1 MNSNIKPT
9 EKKSNS
15 DSDVALPKS
24 ETLVDNGTIREHAG
38 KICTFIDGYWIRYY
52 APPPNT
58 MAEKRELIISLR
70 RRVFHH
76 TEEGINSPGWRLEIA
91 RKYYEAE
98 TDPACKRVK
107 AAMLAGSLFNRAT
120 DIFTSVVALEDKG
133 IYVDDTNPLLK
144 QCEACFMEALELGSQ
159 VKHFSGE
166 EGVDELW
173 GEPFKAFSLPID
185 KFFESRYIK
194 LAQTFKSIDRIIDR
208 MVDIFRTVEGFE
220 GVEPILE
227 ELRSASKTEVET
239 MRRDEAIYEVWPR
252 YVAAK
257 EAIVNFKPCG
267 LSNREDRL
275 RYWEDGLRLLHMG
288 GEVISHLSG
297 VRVPMPVTTKN
308 YMSNC
313 DLYET
318 NGSLDSEFSIPEKC
332 FKTE

>member
-1 MNSNIKPT
+1 MNDIPLQSASAVKTIP
-9 EKKSNS
+9 S
-15 DSDVALPKS
+15 P
-24 ETLVDNGTIREHAG
+24 DNGTIREHGG
-38 KICTFIDGYWIRYY
+38 KICIFTDEYWIRYY

-58 MAEKRELIISLR
+58 MEEKRALIYSLR
-70 RRVFHH
+70 KRVFHH

-91 RKYYEAE
+91 RKYYDEE
-98 TDPACKRVK
+98 SDPVRKRVK

-120 DIFTSVVALEDKG
+120 DIFTSVVDLEEKG
-133 IYVDDTNPLLK
+133 IHVDDTNQLMQ
-144 QCEACFMEALELGSQ
+144 QCEACFMEALELGKQ

-173 GEPFKAFSLPID
+173 GEPFKAFSYPID

-194 LAQTFKSIDRIIDR
+194 LAQTFKAIDTIIDR
-208 MVDIFRTVEGFE
+208 MQSVFSTVTGFE
-220 GVEPILE
+220 GVPGLLE
-227 ELRSASKTEVET
+227 DLRETSKTEVET

-257 EAIVNFKPCG
+257 EAIAEFKPCG
-267 LSNREDRL
+267 LNDRDNI

-297 VRVPMPVTTKN
+297 VRVPMPVTTQN

-313 DLYET
+313 DLYEQ
-318 NGSLDSEFSIPEKC
+318 NGSLDREFSIPDQC
-332 FKTE
+332 FTTELESEPDSV